1 MKTEP
6 GFSMQRIKAMKPPA
20 NWDGR
25 KDIDRRPRP
34 GAPAT
39 IQVGSDQYPATVV
52 RVTAHTVVV
61 LFDGEDG
68 NINRH
73 PQIVFRLH
81 GDTWRNRARS
91 YHLTIGERIEH
102 MYPNF

>member
-6 GFSMQRIKAMKPPA
+6 KFSMQRIKAMKLPA
-20 NWDGR
+20 GWDGR
-25 KDIDRRPRP
+25 KDIDRQPRP

-52 RVTAHTVVV
+52 KVTPHTVVV

-73 PQIVFRLH
+73 PQIVFRLLK
-81 GDTWRNRARS
+81 GTWRNRVHS
-91 YHLTIGERIEH
+91 YMLTIGERIKH
-102 MYPNF
+102 IDPDF